1 MALEVNNDNVEQV
14 LGTKKVTLLQFS
26 AEWCGPCK
34 MLSPIISKLS
44 EELQGKDVTI
54 GKVNVDENP
63 ELGALYMVRN
73 IPTVILFKDG
83 KMVDEGRVVGLR
95 TKDEYEAM
103 IVKLLS

>member
-1 MALEVNNDNVEQV
+1 MALEVNNDNVEEV
-14 LGTKKVTLLQFS
+14 LASKTVTLLQFS

-44 EELQGKDVTI
+44 EELQDKDVTI

-63 ELGALYMVRN
+63 ELGALYSVRN

-95 TKDEYEAM
+95 AKEEYEAM

>member
-1 MALEVNNDNVEQV
+1 MVVINNDNIEQI
-14 LGTKKVTLLQFS
+14 LADKSVTLLQFS

-44 EELQGKDVTI
+44 EELKDKDVTI
-54 GKVNVDENP
+54 GKINVDENP
-63 ELGALYMVRN
+63 ELGTLYNVRN

-83 KMVDEGRVVGLR
+83 QIVEDGRVIGLR
-95 TKDEYEAM
+95 TKDEYKAM